1 MLEILKPGLETTV
14 QELPG
19 RIGHWEQGFP
29 PSGPADPW
37 SFRLANLLVGNDRDT
52 AALEWQFVGPALR
65 FHRAC
70 TIALTGAD
78 MAARLDDAPVPLWQ
92 TLQVR
97 AGQVLACGA
106 ARTGA
111 RGYIAIAGGVHT
123 PAVLGS
129 RATFHMAGIGGLSG
143 GALKIGEH
151 VPLGETASPARLLQV
166 APAARPPVDPKDRT
180 RREEQAIAAM
190 LGPNDSW
197 LDSEAIEMFFS
208 SEWTVQARS
217 NRTGLRLT
225 GPEFTFSEQAYSK
238 RPEHGR
244 DPSNILDHGYPLGG
258 ISIAGQTAIVL
269 IHDAPSAGGFIIPFT
284 VPRCDLWRLG
294 QARPNEKLRFRQVTI
309 DEARAARRRL
319 DELCSQRSL
328 VDMTR

>member
-52 AALEWQFVGPALR
+52 AALEWQFVGPTLR

-143 GALKIGEH
+143 GALKNGEH
-151 VPLGETASPARLLQV
+151 VPLGEAAGSPGLLQV
-166 APAARPPVDPKDRT
+166 ALAARPPVDPKDRT
-180 RREEQAIAAM
+180 RREEQAVAAM

-197 LDSEAIEMFFS
+197 LDSEAI
-208 SEWTVQARS
+208 
-217 NRTGLRLT
+217 
-225 GPEFTFSEQAYSK
+225 
-238 RPEHGR
+238 
-244 DPSNILDHGYPLGG
+244 
-258 ISIAGQTAIVL
+258 
-269 IHDAPSAGGFIIPFT
+269 
-284 VPRCDLWRLG
+284 
-294 QARPNEKLRFRQVTI
+294 
-309 DEARAARRRL
+309 
-319 DELCSQRSL
+319 
-328 VDMTR
+328 